1 MSSPCDDEI
10 GMMSLMHDKCTI
22 YLNFKKAK
30 VKVIA
35 SLVILWRLESLCIVD
50 RLVNYDSHE
59 IENNY
64 VPYQVLSQLLSTLL

>member
-10 GMMSLMHDKCTI
+10 GMMSLMHDKCAI
-22 YLNFKKAK
+22 YLNLKKAK